1 MWPVHRMQRPLL
13 LDTASRVVPVV
24 RPVCTLTIEVG
35 FRLRPLSHRDG
46 LVPLLEK
53 DATLHKFDL
62 HLEEVWLVAESGY
75 RPSRGRGHSLRGEL
89 SLDHHLLCRARAT
102 SEVRRSTLV
111 FDDCTDLLLLLSRTG
126 VEAELLLEKVF
137 EVEVLGVDHFVYSSS
152 R

>member
-1 MWPVHRMQRPLL
+1 MQRPLL

-24 RPVCTLTIEVG
+24 GPACALTIEVG
-35 FRLRPLSHRDG
+35 LRLRPLSHRYG

-53 DATLHKFDL
+53 DAALHKLDL
-62 HLEEVWLVAESGY
+62 HLEEVWLVAESGD
-75 RPSRGRGHSLRGEL
+75 RPSRGRRHSLRREL
-89 SLDHHLLCRARAT
+89 SLDHHLLCRTGTT
-102 SEVRRSTLV
+102 SEVRSSTFV

-137 EVEVLGVDHFVYSSS
+137 EVEVLGVYHFVYSSS